1 MPFAYQYPRA
11 ALTVDCVVFG
21 FDEGALKVLLIRRG
35 IEPFLNRWA
44 LPGGFVRPDETLDA
58 AALRELQ
65 EETGLREVYLE
76 QLYTFGEI
84 HRDPRERVIS
94 VAYFALVRRT
104 DHVPTASTDAA
115 EAAWFEVEKVP
126 TLAFDHAEILK
137 SALDRLRGKIR
148 WQPVG
153 FELLPKKFTLSQF
166 QALYE
171 AILGHELDKRNF
183 RKKLLTL
190 DLLVA
195 LEETTTVASRRPAQ
209 LFRFDQRKYQALTR
223 KGFIF
228 DL

>member
-1 MPFAYQYPRA
+1 MPFIYEYPRA

-35 IEPFLNRWA
+35 IEPFKNRWA
-44 LPGGFVRPDETLDA
+44 LPGGFVRPDETLDD

-65 EETGLREVYLE
+65 EETGLKKVYLE
-76 QLYTFGEI
+76 QLYTFGAI
-84 HRDPRERVIS
+84 DRDPRERVVS
-94 VAYFALVRRT
+94 VAYFALVRRA
-104 DHVPTASTDAA
+104 DHLPAADTDAA
-115 EAAWFEVEKVP
+115 EAAWFEAEKAP
-126 TLAFDHAEILK
+126 SLAFDHAEVLQT
-137 SALDRLRGKIR
+137 SLDRLRGKIR

-166 QALYE
+166 QSLYE
-171 AILGHELDKRNF
+171 AILGRELDKRNF
-183 RKKLLTL
+183 RKKLLAL
-190 DLLVA
+190 DLLVP
-195 LEETTTVASRRPAQ
+195 LDETTTAESRRPAQ

>member
-1 MPFAYQYPRA
+1 MPFTYEYPRA

-35 IEPFLNRWA
+35 IEPFQHRWA
-44 LPGGFVRPDETLDA
+44 LPGGFVRPNEPLDA
-58 AALRELQ
+58 AALRELR

-76 QLYTFGEI
+76 QLYTFGAI
-84 HRDPRERVIS
+84 DRDPRERVIS
-94 VAYFALVRRT
+94 VAYFALVRRA
-104 DHVPTASTDAA
+104 DHLPSAATDAA

-126 TLAFDHAEILK
+126 QLAFDHGEILNV
-137 SALDRLRGKIR
+137 ALQRLRGKIR

-153 FELLPKKFTLSQF
+153 FELLPKKFTLSKIQS
-166 QALYE
+166 LYE
-171 AILGHELDKRNF
+171 AILGRELDKRNF
-183 RKKLLTL
+183 RKKLLAL
-190 DLLVA
+190 DLLVP
-195 LEETTTVASRRPAQ
+195 LEEFTTAASKRPAQ